1 MAVAAW
7 DQAEAGLII
16 LNHHGIYITFGGT
29 FAPEKNGICCQR
41 NEKLSFLTDVVHM
54 KQHTKHSRLK

>member
-16 LNHHGIYITFGGT
+16 LNHHKIYLTFGGA
-29 FAPEKNGICCQR
+29 FVREENSIFCQW
-41 NEKLSFLTDVVHM
+41 NEQLSFLTDVVHM